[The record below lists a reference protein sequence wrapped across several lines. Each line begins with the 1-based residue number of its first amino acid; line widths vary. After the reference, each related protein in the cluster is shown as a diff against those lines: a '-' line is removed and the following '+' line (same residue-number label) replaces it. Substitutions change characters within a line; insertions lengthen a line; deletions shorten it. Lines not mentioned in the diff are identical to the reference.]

1 MWAAFEY
8 VHVVPPIP
16 PPFSTPWLL
25 YRLLGELWG
34 LLCGGGGGGGGAAGA
49 ERAAEALYR
58 VAAARPSLWDAHGPH
73 GSLSLPKKYVQ
84 TYLER
89 SEDEQANTPLG
100 MFRKVQDLVNG
111 LDERV
116 AQQFERLDTQLGG
129 NRTALPPNDEELK
142 ATLGALLA
150 RLERSTTAPRPSDG
164 YGFTSRAAGA
174 RLDAR
179 SFGLGSML
187 GGRDA
192 TTAAAPI
199 SRPAGGI

>member
-1 MWAAFEY
+1 M
-8 VHVVPPIP
+8 V
-16 PPFSTPWLL
+16 SL
-25 YRLLGELWG
+25 YRKALFFDFWRKAGPETTRFLVPQTSSRQEKRRGKRQGKEL
-34 LLCGGGGGGGGAAGA
+34 
-49 ERAAEALYR
+49 E
-58 VAAARPSLWDAHGPH
+58 
-73 GSLSLPKKYVQ
+73 
-84 TYLER
+84 
-89 SEDEQANTPLG
+89 N
-100 MFRKVQDLVNG
+100 
-111 LDERV
+111 ERV

-150 RLERSTTAPRPSDG
+150 RLERSTTVPRPSDG